1 MIIKVVEFE
10 IFSIF
15 DVVFKYIFSFA
26 AVSCWSFVNMC
37 DAAVLVNPIL
47 LEHKSASLTQLLF

>member
-1 MIIKVVEFE
+1 MIIKVVEFK

-26 AVSCWSFVNMC
+26 AVSCWSFVNMS
-37 DAAVLVNPIL
+37 DATVLVNPIL
-47 LEHKSASLTQLLF
+47 FKHKSASLTQLLF